1 MQDFIA
7 ALLAV
12 LGTLLVLA
20 GAAVTVLKA
29 PTPATPAVPGDPE
42 PATSRLRRVASG
54 LNGADRLIAWGVV
67 LLVLAAV
74 AAGAISFN
82 FGATAGSR

>member
-20 GAAVTVLKA
+20 GATVTVVKTVGPA
-29 PTPATPAVPGDPE
+29 PSETGVPGN
-42 PATSRLRRVASG
+42 RVVGFIRKLSS
-54 LNGADRLIAWGVV
+54 ADRLIAWGVV
-67 LLVLAAV
+67 LLVLAAI
-74 AAGAISFN
+74 ASGAISFN
-82 FGATAGSR
+82 FGASAGTR

>member
-7 ALLAV
+7 ALLAI

-20 GAAVTVLKA
+20 GATVTVLKTVA
-29 PTPATPAVPGDPE
+29 PVPADGPATGNKMA
-42 PATSRLRRVASG
+42 AWIRR
-54 LNGADRLIAWGVV
+54 LNGADRLVAWGVV
-67 LLVLAAV
+67 LLVLAAI

-82 FGATAGSR
+82 LGAAAKTG

>member
-20 GAAVTVLKA
+20 GATVTVVKTVGPA
-29 PTPATPAVPGDPE
+29 PSETGAAGN
-42 PATSRLRRVASG
+42 RVVGWIRKLSS
-54 LNGADRLIAWGVV
+54 ADRLIAWGVL
-67 LLVLAAV
+67 LLVLAAI
-74 AAGAISFN
+74 ASGAISFN
-82 FGATAGSR
+82 FGASAGTR

>member
-20 GAAVTVLKA
+20 GATVTVVKTVPSA
-29 PTPATPAVPGDPE
+29 TDETGTPAGGKAVGFV
-42 PATSRLRRVASG
+42 RR
-54 LNGADRLIAWGVV
+54 LNGSDRLIAWGVV
-67 LLVLAAV
+67 LLVLAAI
-74 AAGAISFN
+74 AAGAISFE
-82 FGATAGSR
+82 FGANAGSR

>member
-7 ALLAV
+7 ALMAV

-29 PTPATPAVPGDPE
+29 PASAPVNPGDTE
-42 PATSRLRRVASG
+42 PVPSRFRRVVGG

-82 FGATAGSR
+82 FGAQAGSR